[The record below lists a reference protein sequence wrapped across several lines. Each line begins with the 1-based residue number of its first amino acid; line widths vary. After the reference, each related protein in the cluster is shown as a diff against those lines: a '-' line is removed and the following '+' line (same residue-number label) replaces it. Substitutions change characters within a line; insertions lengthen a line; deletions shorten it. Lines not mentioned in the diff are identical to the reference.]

1 MSTRQRFGISV
12 LLVFI
17 LFYLCSLHPPVGALL
32 ALALLT
38 VVIVGQR
45 IDVRR
50 SERQERARLAD
61 DAQRQH
67 AAWVAGNDQYAVH
80 GRYAP
85 VIESKWGYPE

>member
-1 MSTRQRFGISV
+1 MSTRAR
-12 LLVFI
+12 LLVSIALAFAM
-17 LFYLCSLHPPVGALL
+17 LYLISLHPPVGALL

-38 VVIVGQR
+38 MVIVGQR